1 MKIGLAQINSTIGNF
16 AHNAEQILTAY
27 RELSAQGAH
36 LVITPEL
43 ALTGYPPQ
51 DLLFAGEFVDHNLIM
66 LAELEKQV
74 GSVPLLVGF
83 VDHNTTGQGK
93 PFYNAAAVL
102 QQGAQRVIAYKQLLP
117 TYDVFDE
124 ARYFEPGKSSTMFS
138 INGQKIGITIC
149 EDLWTAEYLSQSLY
163 SIDPPQ
169 KLVDSGATLLVNLSA
184 SPFQQGKPARRLA
197 MLKSQAK
204 RFNVPIIYCNSVGG
218 NDQLVFDGHSLV
230 VAPNGE
236 SWFELAGFRKEISI
250 IDLNTLDF
258 FRNSTDT
265 ANCDVA
271 PVLGASSMLY
281 TLNSCA
287 PSTPCTSSA
296 PAILERSLFPKTFH
310 KPQQP
315 RDEIAEVYDA
325 LVLGIRDYVQKCG
338 FKKVILGL
346 SGGIDSALVAVLAVA
361 ALGPEAVTA
370 VSLPGPFSS
379 EGSVDDAQKLATT
392 LSITYH
398 KIPITPLYE
407 TMLASLKE
415 IFSNTTVDTTEE
427 NIQARFRAITL
438 MALSNKFGGLLLT
451 TGNKSELAVGY
462 CTLYGDMCG
471 GLAAISDIPKT
482 LVYQL
487 AHWVNRKL
495 EIIPWS
501 TIEKPPS
508 AELRP
513 NQKDQDS
520 LPPYELLDAVLQLY
534 IEENF
539 SLKQIVARGFDE
551 LTVRW
556 IIGLVNRNEYKRQQ
570 AAPGIKVTG
579 RAFGMG
585 RRLPIAAKHS

>member
-83 VDHNTTGQGK
+83 VDHNTTGHGK

-169 KLVDSGATLLVNLSA
+169 KLVDLGATLLVNLSA

-236 SWFELAGFRKEISI
+236 SWFELAGCRKEICVV
-250 IDLNTLDF
+250 DLNILSTTFQFLPKP
-258 FRNSTDT
+258 RN
-265 ANCDVA
+265 
-271 PVLGASSMLY
+271 
-281 TLNSCA
+281 
-287 PSTPCTSSA
+287 
-296 PAILERSLFPKTFH
+296 
-310 KPQQP
+310 
-315 RDEIAEVYDA
+315 EIAEVYDA

-346 SGGIDSALVAVLAVA
+346 SGGIDSALVAALAVA

-370 VSLPGPFSS
+370 VSMPGPFSS
-379 EGSVDDAQKLATT
+379 EGSVEDAKKLATT

-415 IFSNTTVDTTEE
+415 FFSNTTVDTTEE

-487 AHWVNRKL
+487 AHWVNREL

-585 RRLPIAAKHS
+585 RRLPIAAKYG